1 MTRSAILAAAL
12 LFSGFSAASAETLRV
27 GAEQEYKMP
36 SQALARAHDGDTIA
50 IEPGTYFDC
59 SLVNQNNLTIEGT
72 GPGVVMTDKTCR
84 GKAILITNGNDIT
97 IRNLTLQRARVPD
110 QNGAG
115 IRGQGGNLTVV
126 NSRFLDNED
135 GILAAEKPTAA
146 IRVIGSEFVGN
157 GKCSG
162 RGGCAHGIYVGSVA
176 SLDVENSRFLD
187 THAGHNIKSNAAST
201 TVLNCE
207 IEDGP
212 NGTSSYQIDVPN
224 GGTVRIE
231 GNKLEK
237 GPHAQNYATA
247 IMIGEGG
254 VTHPSDGLI
263 IRNNTLINDTGHE
276 TTFVHNITA
285 TPAQLSSNVFR
296 GGKVTPLAGDGTVR

>member
-1 MTRSAILAAAL
+1 MIRYALVASIMLGTSGAAFGA
-12 LFSGFSAASAETLRV
+12 TLKV
-27 GAEQEYKMP
+27 GAEEEYKMP
-36 SQALARAHDGDTIA
+36 SQALAHAHDGDTIA

-59 SLVNQNNLTIEGT
+59 SLVNQNDLTIEGT

-84 GKAILITNGNDIT
+84 GKAILITNGNNIT

-126 NSRFLDNED
+126 NSRLLDNED
-135 GILAAEKPTAA
+135 GILVAPKGTAA
-146 IRVIGSEFVGN
+146 VRVIGSEFVGN

-162 RGGCAHGIYVGSVA
+162 KGCAHAIYVGAIA

-187 THAGHNIKSNAAST
+187 THSGHNIKSDAAST
-201 TVLNCE
+201 TVLNCD
-207 IEDGP
+207 IEDGA

-224 GGTVRIE
+224 GGSVRIE

-237 GPHAQNYATA
+237 GPHAENYATA

-254 VTHPSDGLI
+254 VTHPSDGLVV
-263 IRNNTLINDTGHE
+263 RNNMLINNTGHE

-285 TPAQLSSNVFR
+285 TPAQLSSNVFK
-296 GGKVTPLAGDGTVR
+296 GGKVIPLAGDGTVR

>member
-1 MTRSAILAAAL
+1 MIRYAIAAVVMLGAV
-12 LFSGFSAASAETLRV
+12 GTASAETLKV

-59 SLVNQNNLTIEGT
+59 SLVNQNDLTIEGT

-84 GKAILITNGNDIT
+84 GKALLITNGNNIT
-97 IRNLTLQRARVPD
+97 IRNLTLQRARAPD
-110 QNGAG
+110 LNGAG

-126 NSRFLDNED
+126 NVRFLDNQD
-135 GILAAEKPTAA
+135 GMLVAPKPTAV
-146 IRVIGSEFVGN
+146 IRVIGSEFVDN
-157 GKCSG
+157 GRCGGGK
-162 RGGCAHGIYVGSVA
+162 GCAHGIYAGAVA

-187 THAGHNIKSNAAST
+187 THAGHNIKSDAAST
-201 TVLNCE
+201 TVLNCD
-207 IEDGP
+207 IEDGT

-224 GGTVRIE
+224 GGSVRIE

-237 GPHAQNYATA
+237 GPLSQNWSTA
-247 IMIGEGG
+247 IVIGEGG

-263 IRNNTLINDTGHE
+263 IRNNMLINDTGHE
-276 TTFVHNITA
+276 TTFVRNITA
-285 TPAQLSSNVFR
+285 TPAQLSSNVFK
-296 GGKVTPLAGDGTVR
+296 GGHVIPLAGDGTVR

>member
-1 MTRSAILAAAL
+1 MIRYAIAAVVMLSAIGTA
-12 LFSGFSAASAETLRV
+12 SAATLRV

-59 SLVNQNNLTIEGT
+59 SLVNQNDLTIEGT
-72 GPGVVMTDKTCR
+72 GPGAVMTDKTCR
-84 GKAILITNGNDIT
+84 GKAILITNGNNIT
-97 IRNLTLQRARVPD
+97 IRNLTLQRARAPD
-110 QNGAG
+110 LNGAG

-126 NSRFLDNED
+126 NVRFLDNQD
-135 GILAAEKPTAA
+135 GMLVGEKPTAV
-146 IRVIGSEFVGN
+146 IRVIGSEFADN
-157 GKCSG
+157 GRCGGG
-162 RGGCAHGIYVGSVA
+162 RGCAHAIYVGPVTA
-176 SLDVENSRFLD
+176 LDVENSRFLD

-201 TVLNCE
+201 TVLNCD
-207 IEDGP
+207 IEDGA

-224 GGTVRIE
+224 GGTIRIE

-237 GPHAQNYATA
+237 GPLAQNWGTA

-263 IRNNTLINDTGHE
+263 VRNNMMINNTGHE
-276 TTFVHNITA
+276 TTFVHNMTA
-285 TPAQLSSNVFR
+285 TPAQLSSNVFK
-296 GGKVTPLAGDGTVR
+296 GGHVIPLTGDGTVR